1 MKKLKQ
7 LWQWIDDRSGISEM
21 INPLAKHP
29 VPSGAKWAYV
39 FGSATLFCLILQVV
53 TGIALAFLYQPSS
66 ETAYESL
73 KYINDVAPLGHI
85 LRGIHYWG
93 ASAMI
98 LLVGIHMIRVYITA
112 AFKYPREMSWISGLI
127 LLLLTVLMG
136 FTGQLLRWDSNGVWS
151 AIVGAQQAGRVPLI
165 GTWAAHFLIG
175 GDTIG
180 GASLNRFFAIHVF
193 LVPAILFGL
202 LGLHLYLVIR
212 NGISEPPKAGR
223 PVDPKTYRKW
233 YENMLHREGVPFF
246 PNAAWRDMAFGLLV
260 VLAVIALAVI
270 YGAPEIGTPPNP
282 SDIHSNPRPDWYL
295 LWIFALFALMPPQ
308 IESIV
313 MAFGPPL
320 VGLIL
325 ILLPIFANKGE
336 RSPLRRPWAIGIVI
350 FIVMTVAV
358 FWYEGTKSPW
368 SPDFQAKPLSKKV
381 VGEVSQEAME
391 GSQLFF
397 DKGCLYCHTISGHG
411 GKRGPELTHVGAR
424 LNNEQLTL
432 KIVNG
437 GGNMPAYGSSLN
449 EKELRALISFLK
461 TRN

>member
-1 MKKLKQ
+1 
-7 LWQWIDDRSGISEM
+7 M